1 MGITAAEVMSL
12 VLRLSVLMFYLLHC
26 VKSQSVTI
34 QRSVQNSGFH
44 RDLVT
49 KLTIPI
55 GVFDNAVNLGKCRCL
70 LIEELPSSV
79 YVDPFQL
86 TQYLQFGGPEFISPE
101 VDIEKPE
108 YLSAAFNISIFTQ
121 ALESSTGYWV
131 TNVTLPI
138 HIRYHRPSSD
148 PSQYYQQVTIPDP
161 GVYINCSDNSNSI
174 SSEEEIEAP
183 CDRTNTKLCI
193 WRKIDYKSDSDV
205 VSIQIPVGKNNHLL
219 VVILGTL
226 IVTLGSCIV
235 ITKNIVQKDK
245 KLKTN

>member
-1 MGITAAEVMSL
+1 MTAEVTSI
-12 VLRLSVLMFYLLHC
+12 LRCVLMLYLFHS
-26 VKSQSVTI
+26 VRSQSITI
-34 QRSVQNSGFH
+34 QRSVQNNGFH

-49 KLTIPI
+49 KVTIPI
-55 GVFDNAVNLGKCRCL
+55 GIFDNAVDLSKCRCL
-70 LIEELPSSV
+70 LIETLPSSV

-121 ALESSTGYWV
+121 PLELISGYWV
-131 TNVTLPI
+131 TNVTLPV

-148 PSQYYQQVTIPDP
+148 PSQYYQQVTVPDP
-161 GVYINCSDNSNSI
+161 DVYINCSDNSNSI
-174 SSEEEIEAP
+174 LNTEEITAP
-183 CDRTNTKLCI
+183 CDRSNSKLCI
-193 WRKIDYKSDSDV
+193 WKSIDYKSDSDV
-205 VSIQIPVGKNNHLL
+205 VNMLVPIGKNNHLL

-235 ITKNIVQKDK
+235 ITKSITGIQKDK
-245 KLKTN
+245 KLKMN